1 MPRLWKALC
10 LALAV
15 VALALFAISC
25 GSGGTS
31 YRIINAIANYDYQ
44 STGGMDIT
52 MNGSLE
58 FTGVQF
64 TNINPP
70 GKDAYKSVSSGSDAL
85 NVYAHGDS
93 INGGL
98 PFISTALSFSGRTQY
113 TVLLMGNNT
122 AQQFLYV
129 AQPFTDNNAV
139 PTTGDIEFRV
149 IDASTNLGTQ
159 QLDVYIAGSVAVVT
173 SGSVPANATIVY
185 GQASPYVSV
194 PAGTWWLVVTP
205 HAGRTPILSASY
217 SFPTPLSIHTIVLLD
232 GQGGGGVGQ
241 PFLYND
247 LN

>member
-10 LALAV
+10 LALSM

-31 YRIINAIANYDYQ
+31 YRIINAIANYNYQ
-44 STGGMDIT
+44 ATGGFDIT

-58 FTGVQF
+58 FTGVGF

-70 GKDAYKSVSSGSDAL
+70 GKDAYQSVASGSDAL
-85 NVYAHGDS
+85 NIFAKGDS
-93 INGGL
+93 INGT
-98 PFISTALSFSGRTQY
+98 PVIQSALNLSGRTQY
-113 TVLLMGNNT
+113 TVLMMGDNRTNP
-122 AQQFLYV
+122 YV

-149 IDASTNLGTQ
+149 IDAASNLGTQ
-159 QLDVYIAGSVAVVT
+159 QLDVYIVGSVSLVT
-173 SGSVPANATIVY
+173 SGGATANATIVY
-185 GQASPYVSV
+185 GQASPYIPV
-194 PAGTWWLVVTP
+194 PAGTWFFVLTT
-205 HAGRTPILSASY
+205 HGGRTPFIGPTSY
-217 SFPTPLSIHTIVLLD
+217 TFSTPLSIHTIVLLD
-232 GQGGGGVGQ
+232 GQGGFGVGT